1 MVELQLTMFSPPLA
15 PVAQMNDNADVYCD
29 CLIESYFVS
38 QVLLLQFVFWS
49 LFGSVSVEFWPSNST
64 SRFALSFGWLS
75 DELMY
80 HAVTHCEEC
89 NSIYSVSCSQ
99 QAAKCWI
106 TIATGL
112 NEKCWRLV
120 ATSHYDECTEDG
132 WTEICAKTL
141 RNILN
146 LKYFVLFCFLINCWF
161 LIWFLLTINQ
171 NTTSRERSYSASAPG
186 TVYMLLFCVV
196 IVLLYQ

>member
-1 MVELQLTMFSPPLA
+1 MCSRLLIISWLMLAGASLIHISFVCFAIVSCILTSLQQCLRGWVAVDNVFTTVSSYCTDEWQCWCELWLLDWVVFSVSSA
-15 PVAQMNDNADVYCD
+15 PATVCD
-29 CLIESYFVS
+29 L
-38 QVLLLQFVFWS
+38 S
-49 LFGSVSVEFWPSNST
+49 LFVSVSVEFWPSNST

-75 DELMY
+75 DELM
-80 HAVTHCEEC
+80 THCEEC

-120 ATSHYDECTEDG
+120 AASHYDECTEDG

-146 LKYFVLFCFLINCWF
+146 LKYFVLFCFF
-161 LIWFLLTINQ
+161 D
-171 NTTSRERSYSASAPG
+171 
-186 TVYMLLFCVV
+186 
-196 IVLLYQ
+196 